1 MFYCASVYSA
11 SKSSSVRATK
21 QLLIEVMPSL
31 NGLIFADVFPER
43 QTAIARMKR
52 HYKAWS
58 LPIF

>member
-43 QTAIARMKR
+43 QTAIARMK
-52 HYKAWS
+52 
-58 LPIF
+58 